1 MSFHKKE
8 TEKIELVARPE
19 TDQTQLN
26 LLTDMVENNYLKK
39 TPDQVRTT
47 RDIFFTTW
55 AEERGEW
62 LSFVLEFQFSGGRCL
77 KRLFYSLCPALRAS
91 LARFGGQRRH
101 STHHL
106 VTYN

>member
-47 RDIFFTTW
+47 RDIFFTIYLG
-55 AEERGEW
+55 RGKRR
-62 LSFVLEFQFSGGRCL
+62 VVEFCTRVSVFPVAG
-77 KRLFYSLCPALRAS
+77 F
-91 LARFGGQRRH
+91 
-101 STHHL
+101 
-106 VTYN
+106 

>member
-55 AEERGEW
+55 AEERGE
-62 LSFVLEFQFSGGRCL
+62 
-77 KRLFYSLCPALRAS
+77 
-91 LARFGGQRRH
+91 
-101 STHHL
+101 
-106 VTYN
+106 

>member
-39 TPDQVRTT
+39 TPDQVRIRPET
-47 RDIFFTTW
+47 
-55 AEERGEW
+55 
-62 LSFVLEFQFSGGRCL
+62 LFSL
-77 KRLFYSLCPALRAS
+77 L
-91 LARFGGQRRH
+91 GQRKEASRG
-101 STHHL
+101 
-106 VTYN
+106 

>member
-47 RDIFFTTW
+47 RDIFFHYLG
-55 AEERGEW
+55 RGKRRVEVEFCTRVSVFRWPVFKKTLFVRRYAPPW
-62 LSFVLEFQFSGGRCL
+62 LDLGVRG
-77 KRLFYSLCPALRAS
+77 AIA
-91 LARFGGQRRH
+91 H
-101 STHHL
+101 TI
-106 VTYN
+106 

>member
-47 RDIFFTTW
+47 RDTFF
-55 AEERGEW
+55 
-62 LSFVLEFQFSGGRCL
+62 
-77 KRLFYSLCPALRAS
+77 SLL
-91 LARFGGQRRH
+91 GQRKEARGG
-101 STHHL
+101 
-106 VTYN
+106 

>member
-39 TPDQVRTT
+39 TADQVRTT
-47 RDIFFTTW
+47 RDFFSLLGQRKE
-55 AEERGEW
+55 A
-62 LSFVLEFQFSGGRCL
+62 SGG
-77 KRLFYSLCPALRAS
+77 
-91 LARFGGQRRH
+91 
-101 STHHL
+101 
-106 VTYN
+106 